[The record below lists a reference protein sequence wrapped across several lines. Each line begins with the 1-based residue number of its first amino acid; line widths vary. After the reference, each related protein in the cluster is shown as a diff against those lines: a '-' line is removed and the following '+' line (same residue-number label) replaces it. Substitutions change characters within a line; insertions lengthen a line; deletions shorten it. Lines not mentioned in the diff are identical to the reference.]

1 MKTIERFLIALFAHL
16 LMALFFFLFFVIK
29 AHETAVAFLALS
41 LTIKKL
47 NK

>member
-1 MKTIERFLIALFAHL
+1 MKTIERYLITIFAHL
-16 LMALFFFLFFVIK
+16 LMALFLFLFFAIK